1 MAYLFDNNTNT
12 NSVTSGNNPIND
24 LITLYSPIVFKS
36 FKYNSTI
43 NNTTVK
49 QALWVVE
56 NNHLESILGKDIF
69 NDFINEF
76 KIADGNPNKLTDGSN
91 TIKRIN
97 YKELW
102 YEARMYVIEE
112 AAKHLAFEL
121 TYPLSPSGVKQ
132 QIVSN
137 DFVTETPDFKVHI
150 QYQEILINSYK
161 SKLLNYVNEILKKDT
176 ACPNVKVP
184 TYTNPII
191 VLKKFRDNM

>member
-1 MAYLFDNNTNT
+1 MTYHFDNNTNT
-12 NSVTSGNNPIND
+12 NSITTGNNPIND
-24 LITLYSPIVFKS
+24 FITLYSAIDFKT
-36 FKYNSTI
+36 FKYNSSI
-43 NNTTVK
+43 NNTTIK
-49 QALWVVE
+49 QALYVIE

-102 YEARMYVIEE
+102 KEARLYVIEE

-132 QIVSN
+132 QIQSN
-137 DFVTETPDFKVHI
+137 DFVTETNDFKAHI
-150 QYQEILINSYK
+150 QYQENIINSYK
-161 SKLLNYVNEILKKDT
+161 SKLINYVNETIKKDT
-176 ACPNVKVP
+176 TCANGQVP
-184 TYTNPII
+184 TYINPII
-191 VLKKFRDNM
+191 VLKQFR

>member
-1 MAYLFDNNTNT
+1 MAYIFDNNTNT

-24 LITLYSPIVFKS
+24 LITLYSPIDFKT

-56 NNHLESILGKDIF
+56 NNHLQSILGKDIF

-102 YEARMYVIEE
+102 TEARLYVIEE
-112 AAKHLAFEL
+112 AGKHLAFEL
-121 TYPLSPSGVKQ
+121 TYPLSPAGVKQ
-132 QIVSN
+132 QIISN

-150 QYQEILINSYK
+150 QHQEVLINSYK
-161 SKLLNYVNEILKKDT
+161 SKLINYVNEILKKDT
-176 ACPNVKVP
+176 ACPNVKVA
-184 TYTNPII
+184 TYMNPII